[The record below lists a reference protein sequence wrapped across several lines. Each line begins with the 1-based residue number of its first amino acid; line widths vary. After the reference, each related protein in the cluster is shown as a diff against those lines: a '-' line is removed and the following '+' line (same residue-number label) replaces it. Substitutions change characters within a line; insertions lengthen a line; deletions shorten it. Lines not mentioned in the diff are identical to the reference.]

1 MPIPSVPKLIL
12 ANLLVGLI
20 IYLSGG
26 SLGCFPPPS
35 FRLVYPQRYPNPI
48 PCSRC
53 ARLSLD

>member
-26 SLGCFPPPS
+26 SLGCFPLPLFVLCTRNDTRTR
-35 FRLVYPQRYPNPI
+35 FRVHVVRGFH
-48 PCSRC
+48 
-53 ARLSLD
+53 